1 MPPAWIGPR
10 GRWLRTRWY
19 LLHRSIAG
27 GGDYLAQENLTP
39 RALATEYFCMKIS
52 RVQACP
58 ESPGHKVCR
67 SLEEWSTALGI
78 ESRPVEGRKARPGE

>member
-1 MPPAWIGPR
+1 MDRPPRPLAPYPVVLTPSEYR
-10 GRWLRTRWY
+10 
-19 LLHRSIAG
+19 G

-39 RALATEYFCMKIS
+39 RALATEHVCMKIS

-67 SLEEWSTALGI
+67 SLRSGSRHLG
-78 ESRPVEGRKARPGE
+78 